1 MSDLIKGPY
10 ELSIWETT
18 FEENHI
24 VNLIPPLSTVYSD
37 EWTVFNKKIS
47 LNTGKTGFWDWISD
61 DVDVSQ
67 YDKEWVHFSFL
78 NAKHEADDEYTYE
91 INLDLG
97 ESQKKSTF
105 LIQFRNLVEKKVW
118 QDSTFKIND
127 GDSFNFKDYIN
138 DPYVLNLTAD
148 TKGKIKIKINFT
160 IPWSGQPATLLRGSI
175 NSKLSFDTKIGLF
188 EGSLQAF
195 PDPFP
200 LYNEAQGNWIRKE
213 RKIYTI
219 GSDTMTAQTKA
230 INPIVKT
237 KINGEKILT
246 FSLYSRFFD
255 EEIGEFRDNPFIK
268 FLSNEVYLKLYRK
281 NETPEWEEYIIK
293 DVSENSEN
301 KTFTYTAKRASII
314 ELSKSGY
321 SLEFKAEL
329 MNNQG
334 TAIELAKQVFA
345 GTDWEVDE
353 AHSDKFWGNS
363 VEPVYEATINKVGN
377 FKCIRQANIGSPQ
390 LYYNSIQSSP
400 APKKPSQNQKI
411 YIPYSSY
418 QTRGEN
424 GFIQFLWAETN
435 DIEVDEK
442 GIIYNANSYI
452 WPEFSDSNI
461 KDVAITGQIK
471 GDNLQ
476 KRKKTKYIKGI
487 ERIVEEGIMTYN
499 GTEETCYKIIEVD
512 YQTSNSVSELMVNGR
527 DFESTAGWRPVSNS
541 VHINLNTDK
550 DTLSN
555 ILDQAGYLVKLQL
568 LNTSETKPGVLYNAA
583 IRSNL
588 TVIDNMVQGEE
599 FCLEIGENSSGI
611 DKIKE
616 IIVGYQKEDEVFEK
630 ILSFT
635 PQIGTITASCSQS
648 VSNKELASG
657 DIKLYFIL
665 KSNAN
670 VLLDKISL
678 FKKIMKN
685 ETEFY
690 RPGDNIEAKAI
701 TKEIYYNPYYSDN
714 INATSIDE
722 IVPAKN
728 GTFIPNEYKDYVK
741 ISSIETSK
749 SNRFNIL
756 QEICE
761 AFECWADLQIEHDEK
776 GKITNKKIVLKNF
789 IGDNKNVGFSYGVN
803 LKGVTRN
810 LVSDQIVTKM
820 IVEPNNNE
828 NGLNGF
834 STIARAKNNKS
845 KDNTLYNFDYY
856 INQGSLKAEEVS
868 EDLYAEKGLLYRLGK
883 INNKI
888 MSINEKLIAQQM
900 ELNYAKSNYTT
911 SKELVEKTQEEL
923 IQLNEDFYDRKQ
935 IEIEDALEEDDLE
948 KYEGDSNLR
957 NILINYKI
965 FKNKL
970 EQYEADL
977 TNYSELIDEIEQE
990 IESLQKEIEVR
1001 TRDQKNY
1008 LNIFTEKYAN
1018 YIQEGTWTDESY
1030 YDDDLYYLDAQ
1041 NVLYTS
1047 AFPKVSYTIDVI
1059 DVSPLGE
1066 EYSPFKF
1073 KVGDKT
1079 YIEDVEFF
1087 GWNAT
1092 KTSPYKEEVV
1102 ISEIEEYL
1110 DSPEQNK
1117 ITVQNYKT
1125 QFEDLFQRIAATTQ
1139 SLQSAAGAYQRAANK
1154 VTSTNSIDPET
1165 LQNSFVQG
1173 IIDLQNM
1180 GNMSIKWTSEGLVIS
1195 NQKDTNNKLRLS
1207 NIGIAQSE
1215 DGGEVWKTVLL
1226 AGRGIT
1232 ANSIV
1237 TGTLDANKISI
1248 KSGDAATFIWDAKGL
1263 RAYETIWGENGEV
1276 SNVNFNNYIEFND
1289 RGLVSYRN
1297 NGTKTFELTAEGNL
1311 TLSGSLKVAVL
1322 EYGKVQAVGGILLIR
1337 PSSLIKKAE
1346 YDEANNLTKIW
1357 VETPSQFSD
1366 GDWCVIG
1373 SNLEDIGKGNN
1384 ATPYEILS
1392 INENDKY
1399 LTFRGNL
1406 IETFGDLANLA
1417 LTSIV
1422 DSNNNIG
1429 IAINS
1434 STNEAFSNARS
1445 FSIFESSVDNN
1456 TWVRD
1461 TRLILGEI
1469 PWSIIEN
1476 HPLIKNYLTEGSTTY
1491 GLYAENAIIKGT
1503 IDAESGKIGGWEITN
1518 TYLRSYRHPNEQ
1530 GKGQKGRIY
1539 LSTGDYESDYE
1550 DPSTDKR
1557 YTDWIYCY
1565 NEENKVTFRLTKDGV
1580 IIAKGADIEGTITA
1594 STGYIGGTS
1603 GWTIKAGAI
1612 YSGTTSMTSTA
1623 VGTYIGTD
1631 GIRNYSS
1638 NNAYVNIQNGI
1649 LTAKSVDLSGLI
1661 KTSVVVDLNNTEFLQ
1676 YSDVADWWNATK
1688 SSDQKKYEDLGWFT
1702 SPPKWRVDNQYRN
1715 GYEEEMET
1723 LFSQTK
1729 IGLFQKIQIKDTTEF
1744 QEANLTPN
1752 QGLYLSNKEYYLNLN
1767 TSVFSIKSSKDGEES
1782 NTEDTLERFKISFP
1796 ISRLNATLLE
1806 TNGLI
1811 LGTEALLGSIK
1822 TAFISTKALEF
1833 QIMGENVEGVFALY
1847 YNTDNKTEMSVTVNK
1862 TTGVLY
1868 GLHELEQIGE
1878 GADINDYVTPG
1889 VYGVSSNI
1897 KAQSIKNLP
1906 IQKAGKLITYSPN
1919 GSPVKNSPYH
1929 YLTQEYTPLD
1939 EGYPTYRRAL
1949 RTDSGK
1955 TWNAGEWYRQ
1965 SGAVNLWKGLD
1976 KMDGSK
1982 PIPLSETVS
1991 RQPHGIVLR
2000 FVAIDPVTEESYD
2013 YHYQEFFV
2021 AKDFVETHKGKGHT
2035 FAIWGNYFNAAATK
2049 YLYIYDGE
2057 IKGNEANVTSGSA
2070 SGINYNNSKYALCE
2084 VIGV

>member
-1 MSDLIKGPY
+1 MSDLIKEPY
-10 ELSIWETT
+10 ELSIWETA

-24 VNLIPPLSTVYSD
+24 INFIPPLSTVYSD
-37 EWTVFNKKIS
+37 EWSVFNKKVS
-47 LNTGKTGFWDWISD
+47 LNTGKAGFWDWLSD

-67 YDKEWVHFSFL
+67 YDKDWVHFSFL
-78 NAKHEADDEYTYE
+78 NAKYETDDEYAYE

-97 ESQKKSTF
+97 EPQKNYTF
-105 LIQFRNLVEKKVW
+105 LIQFRNLAEEKTR
-118 QDSTFKIND
+118 QASTFKINN
-127 GDSFNFKDYIN
+127 GQSLEFKNYIN

-148 TKGKIKIKINFT
+148 TEGKINIKINFT
-160 IPWSGQPATLLRGSI
+160 IPWSGQSATLFRGSI
-175 NSKLSFDTKIGLF
+175 NSKLGFDIKIGLF

-195 PDPFP
+195 PEPFP
-200 LYNEAQGNWIRKE
+200 LYNEAQGNWIKTE
-213 RKIYTI
+213 KKIYTI
-219 GSDTMTAQTKA
+219 GSDSMTTPIRA

-237 KINGEKILT
+237 KVNGEKILT
-246 FSLYSRFFD
+246 FSLYTRFFD
-255 EEIGEFRDNPFIK
+255 EEIGEFRDNPFINNL
-268 FLSNEVYLKLYRK
+268 FNETYLKLYRK
-281 NETPEWEEYIIK
+281 NGTPQWEEYIIK
-293 DVSENSEN
+293 NITENSEN
-301 KTFTYTAKRASII
+301 KTYTYTAKRASII

-321 SLEFKAEL
+321 NLEFNAEL

-334 TAIELAKQVFA
+334 TAIELTKQVFA

-363 VEPVYEATINKVGN
+363 VEPVYEATINEIGS
-377 FKCIRQANIGSPQ
+377 FECIRQANIGSPQ
-390 LYYNSIQSSP
+390 LYYNSVQTGSL
-400 APKKPSQNQKI
+400 APKNPIKGQKI

-418 QTRGEN
+418 QTRVEN
-424 GFIQFLWAETN
+424 GFIQFLWPETEV
-435 DIEVDEK
+435 IEVDEK

-452 WPEFSDSNI
+452 WPQFSDAKIKNI
-461 KDVAITGQIK
+461 KITGQIK

-487 ERIVEEGIMTYN
+487 NRIVEEGIMDYN
-499 GTEETCYKIIEVD
+499 GISETCYKITEID
-512 YQTSNSVSELMVNGR
+512 YQTSNSVSELIVNGK
-527 DFESTAGWRPVSNS
+527 DFESTAGWRPVSSS
-541 VHINLNTDK
+541 VHINLNSDK
-550 DTLSN
+550 DSLEKIFDEN
-555 ILDQAGYLVKLQL
+555 DDYLIKLQL
-568 LNTSETKPGVLYNAA
+568 LNTSETKRGVLYNAA

-588 TVIDNMVQGEE
+588 TILDNITQGDK
-599 FCLEIGENSSGI
+599 FCLEIGENSSNI
-611 DKIKE
+611 ESIEK
-616 IIVGYQKEDEVFEK
+616 IIVGYQKEDETFEE

-635 PQIGTITASCSQS
+635 PQIGTITASCLQS

-665 KSNAN
+665 NPKAN
-670 VLLDKISL
+670 VLLDKISF

-690 RPGDNIEAKAI
+690 RPGDDIEAKAI
-701 TKEIYYNPYYSDN
+701 KKEIYYNPYYSDN
-714 INATSIDE
+714 INATSIEE
-722 IVPAKN
+722 IVPANN
-728 GTFIPNEYKDYVK
+728 GIFTPSQYENYVK
-741 ISSIETSK
+741 ISSIEVSK

-761 AFECWADLQIEHDEK
+761 AFECWADLQINHNLD
-776 GKITNKKIVLKNF
+776 GSISSKKIVLKNY

-888 MSINEKLIAQQM
+888 ASVNEKIIAQQM

-911 SKELVEKTQEEL
+911 AKELVEKTQEEL

-935 IEIEDALEEDDLE
+935 IEIEDVAEDKLEEYG
-948 KYEGDSNLR
+948 KDSNLR
-957 NILINYKI
+957 SILINYKI

-970 EQYEADL
+970 EQYETDL
-977 TNYSELIDEIEQE
+977 TNYSVLINEIEQE

-1001 TRDQKNY
+1001 QRDQKSY

-1047 AFPKVSYTIDVI
+1047 AFPKVNYTINVI

-1079 YIEDVEFF
+1079 YIEDTEFF

-1154 VTSTNSIDPET
+1154 ITSTNSIDPET
-1165 LQNSFVQG
+1165 IQNSFLQG
-1173 IIDLQNM
+1173 VIDLQNM

-1215 DGGEVWKTVLL
+1215 DGGEVWKTVVV

-1263 RAYETIWGENGEV
+1263 RAYETIWTEKDGSSSV
-1276 SNVNFNNYIEFND
+1276 NVNFNNYIEFND
-1289 RGLVSYRN
+1289 KGLIAYRRN
-1297 NGTKTFELTAEGNL
+1297 ENGIVNKPFVLTAEGNL

-1322 EYGKVQAVGGILLIR
+1322 EYGKVQAVGGIVLIR

-1346 YDEANNLTKIW
+1346 YYESIDGGGTIQKQTKIW
-1357 VETPSQFSD
+1357 VETPSQFSA

-1373 SNLEDIGKGNN
+1373 SNLENIGKGNN
-1384 ATPYEILS
+1384 ATPYEVVS
-1392 INENDKY
+1392 IDEEDKY
-1399 LTFRGNL
+1399 LTFSGNL
-1406 IETFGDLANLA
+1406 IETFGDLTNLA

-1445 FSIFESSVDNN
+1445 FSIFESSVDND
-1456 TWVRD
+1456 TWVRN
-1461 TRLILGEI
+1461 TRLLLGELPKDI
-1469 PWSIIEN
+1469 VKQY
-1476 HPLIKNYLTEGSTTY
+1476 KNSLDISEGKETTY
-1491 GLYAENAIIKGT
+1491 GLYAENAIITGCINAKTGHV
-1503 IDAESGKIGGWEITN
+1503 GGWDITDNSIESYKYDGDNGSLRWVSLWSYYPKLPSGHQPNHLFICREYHDGEMN
-1518 TYLRSYRHPNEQ
+1518 TN
-1530 GKGQKGRIY
+1530 
-1539 LSTGDYESDYE
+1539 
-1550 DPSTDKR
+1550 
-1557 YTDWIYCY
+1557 YTDYFD
-1565 NEENKVTFRLTKDGV
+1565 FRADGT
-1580 IIAKGADIEGTITA
+1580 IIAKKANITGIITA
-1594 STGYIGGTS
+1594 NTGYIGGTS
-1603 GWTIKAGAI
+1603 GWIIKAGAI

-1623 VGTYIGTD
+1623 VGTYIGID

-1649 LTAKSVDLSGLI
+1649 LTAKSVDLSGII
-1661 KTSVVVDLNNTEFLQ
+1661 KTSVIVDLNNTEFLQ
-1676 YSDVADWWNATK
+1676 YSDVAAWWDATK
-1688 SSDQKKYEDLGWFT
+1688 SPSQKAYADLRWYT
-1702 SPPKWRVDNQYRN
+1702 SPSKQWVDSQYKS
-1715 GYEEEMET
+1715 GYAEEMDA
-1723 LFSQTK
+1723 LFSQNR
-1729 IGLFQKIQIKDTTEF
+1729 IGLFQKIQIKGTTEF

-1767 TSVFSIKSSKDGEES
+1767 TSVFSIKSSKDGEEG
-1782 NTEDTLERFKISFP
+1782 DTDDASLERFRIDFP
-1796 ISRLNATLLE
+1796 IGSINATFLEVNSLLLN
-1806 TNGLI
+1806 TAFLMGSIQAAFINTVGIQLNI
-1811 LGTEALLGSIK
+1811 LGQEEDQDGFGIIALQHTGD
-1822 TAFISTKALEF
+1822 E
-1833 QIMGENVEGVFALY
+1833 
-1847 YNTDNKTEMSVTVNK
+1847 NKTELQVGVHRTK
-1862 TTGVLY
+1862 GVLY
-1868 GLHELEQIGE
+1868 GLNEVELIPSGSNL
-1878 GADINDYVTPG
+1878 NDYKTPG
-1889 VYGVSSNI
+1889 VYGIPGHARAKTLYNTPWGSEPNNS
-1897 KAQSIKNLP
+1897 AS
-1906 IQKAGKLITYSPN
+1906 AGKLIVYSSMGDGGLGEPW
-1919 GSPVKNSPYH
+1919 SYI
-1929 YLTQEYTPLD
+1929 TQEYIPLD
-1939 EGYPTYRRAL
+1939 ADKPNYKRLLSTGSQADVWIY
-1949 RTDSGK
+1949 SS
-1955 TWNAGEWYRQ
+1955 WY
-1965 SGAVNLWKGLD
+1965 
-1976 KMDGSK
+1976 
-1982 PIPLSETVS
+1982 
-1991 RQPHGIVLR
+1991 
-2000 FVAIDPVTEESYD
+2000 
-2013 YHYQEFFV
+2013 
-2021 AKDFVETHKGKGHT
+2021 AK
-2035 FAIWGNYFNAAATK
+2035 
-2049 YLYIYDGE
+2049 
-2057 IKGNEANVTSGSA
+2057 
-2070 SGINYNNSKYALCE
+2070 
-2084 VIGV
+2084 